1 MAGSKVPS
9 RIAQGISQT
18 VEAVSMWP
26 SFFAVLAMATM
37 VFIGVMSR
45 YLGRPLYFVEEYTG
59 YLAAVITIVTLA
71 YILKRS
77 THISVNF
84 IPELLPRRGRI
95 GLETVTMLVSL
106 SVVVLLFIAG
116 TNLVINSF
124 VAHRTAWTI
133 AETPMGWVQLIVP
146 IGLGLLIIQMLFN
159 LVNKIKSLFIHQ

>member
-18 VEAVSMWP
+18 VEAASMWP
-26 SFFAVLAMATM
+26 SFFAVLAMVTIVSISIA
-37 VFIGVMSR
+37 SR
-45 YLGRPLYFVEEYTG
+45 YLGFPLHFVEEYTG
-59 YLAAVITIVTLA
+59 YLAAVITMVTLA

-77 THISVNF
+77 THISIDFV
-84 IPELLPRRGRI
+84 PGLLPRRGRI

-159 LVNKIKSLFIHQ
+159 LVNKVKSLFIHQ

>member
-1 MAGSKVPS
+1 MANNKVLS
-9 RIAQGISQT
+9 RIVQGISQT

-95 GLETVTMLVSL
+95 GLETATLLISL
-106 SVVVLLFIAG
+106 GVVVMLLVAG
-116 TNLVINSF
+116 INLVIDSF
-124 VAHRTAWTI
+124 VSQRTAWTI
-133 AETPMGWVQLIVP
+133 METPMGWVQLIIPV
-146 IGLGLLIIQMLFN
+146 GLGLLIIQIMFE

>member
-1 MAGSKVPS
+1 MANNKVLS
-9 RIAQGISQT
+9 RIAQGISRG
-18 VEAVSMWP
+18 VEAASMWP

-37 VFIGVMSR
+37 VFIGVASR

-84 IPELLPRRGRI
+84 VPELLPRRGRI
-95 GLETVTMLVSL
+95 GLETATLLISL
-106 SVVVLLFIAG
+106 GVVVMLLIAG
-116 TNLVINSF
+116 TNLVIDSF

-133 AETPMGWVQLIVP
+133 METPMGWVQLIIPV
-146 IGLGLLIIQMLFN
+146 GLGLLIIQIMFE
-159 LVNKIKSLFIHQ
+159 LVNKIKSLLSPQ

>member
-1 MAGSKVPS
+1 MANNKVPS
-9 RIAQGISQT
+9 RIVQGISQT
-18 VEAVSMWP
+18 VEAASMWP

-37 VFIGVMSR
+37 VFIGVTSR

-95 GLETVTMLVSL
+95 GLETATLLISL
-106 SVVVLLFIAG
+106 GVVVMLLIAG
-116 TNLVINSF
+116 INLVIDSF

-133 AETPMGWVQLIVP
+133 METPMGWIQLIIPV
-146 IGLGLLIIQMLFN
+146 GLGLLIIQIMFE
-159 LVNKIKSLFIHQ
+159 LVNKIKLLLSPQ